1 MTSKQKS
8 IPYLCEVQKMIQTKL
23 NKVKTIKHQ
32 TIFFFME
39 ELQNRPSYF
48 KHLFQILFTIV

>member
-8 IPYLCEVQKMIQTKL
+8 IPYLCQVQKVIQTKL

-32 TIFFFME
+32 KIFLFME

-48 KHLFQILFTIV
+48 KYLFQIFFTIV